1 MPRFKPLTLALC
13 MSIASLGA
21 FVGLSFASDAKKAL
35 EVYADGPTSGGSV
48 PTNLTLRDNT
58 TNEIKSYYSSLE
70 GLDDSE
76 LQGENL
82 LKNLR
87 PILQNFNYYS
97 YDNCW
102 KIYEITDRDWT
113 LSPAT
118 GISGYND
125 STKQVTGY
133 KYGESYEN
141 PYVHP
146 LYRNRDEF
154 GVPIEAG
161 RLHAWGDHNDSG
173 INREH
178 VWCQS
183 RGFKKDNGAGGPA
196 GTDIHHLMSGDGYVN
211 MTPHNNNPYGFVD
224 RSSIKNDA
232 GSHETFGVY
241 LEGNLSGAPTTK
253 RAASVSKVVF
263 EPQDCD
269 KGDIA
274 RACFYMAACYNN
286 ISGTE
291 TIDQFNPN
299 LKLVD
304 YATSSSKSEI
314 STAETP
320 VTMGILSDLLAWHKL
335 DPVDEYEKH
344 RNNLIYNNYQHN
356 RNPFIDYPEWV
367 DYIWGRATYDENAH
381 RVTAFDPN
389 PTGHVDLDSDVIYG
403 YRGGDIPFVPD
414 EPEIEAVWQKADSV
428 AIGDEIMLVYEDG
441 SKAVKSPFN
450 AVALNGIS
458 TAETKYGTHEGI
470 VLEQDERKNKFF
482 NHSNAY
488 TLLLEEGSQEGTF
501 ALKNRQGQYIGHTGS
516 KNTLNQ
522 YKEITVNTSWSITI
536 ADDGNATI
544 ENCANTNRLLEWNN
558 AEGQFRFAAYLGTCE
573 TPQIYKLDAEY
584 EASQWAA
591 NFIENW
597 TAGCNPEGGYD
608 GSLMH
613 WDDAEEAYGGLA
625 RNTQALIREKT
636 KDESTIWSAVEC
648 YDYIVAK
655 YGTSTFADFLERNPT
670 PKANNRFETPLVSQ
684 NNGGFAVVFA
694 IICGGLALVSITMII
709 RRFR

>member
-1 MPRFKPLTLALC
+1 MPRFKSLTLALC

-35 EVYADGPTSGGSV
+35 EVYADGPTPGGAV
-48 PTNLTLRDNT
+48 PGNLTLRDNT
-58 TNEIKSYYSSLE
+58 SSEIKSYYSSLE
-70 GLDDSE
+70 DLDDSE

-87 PILQNFNYYS
+87 PILQNFSYYS

-102 KIYEITDRDWT
+102 KMYEITDRDWT

-118 GISGYND
+118 GISGYN
-125 STKQVTGY
+125 SETKQVTDY

-141 PYVHP
+141 PFVHP
-146 LYRNRDEF
+146 LYRNRDES

-232 GSHETFGVY
+232 GSHQTFGAY

-253 RAASVSKVVF
+253 RASNVSDVVF

-286 ISGTE
+286 ISGDE
-291 TIDQFNPN
+291 TISQFNPN

-314 STAETP
+314 SDADNP

-381 RVTAFDPN
+381 RVTGFDPN

-403 YRGGDIPFVPD
+403 YRGGEIPFVP
-414 EPEIEAVWQKADSV
+414 EATEIEATWQKADSV
-428 AIGDEIMLVYEDG
+428 AIGDEITLVYEDG
-441 SKAVKSPFN
+441 KAVKSPIS
-450 AVALNGIS
+450 AVLLKEIEDDIGIHDPIEVS
-458 TAETKYGTHEGI
+458 T
-470 VLEQDERKNKFF
+470 DEYRNRFF
-482 NHSNAY
+482 DWPNAY
-488 TLLLEEGSQEGTF
+488 TLLIEEGTRENTY
-501 ALKNRQGQYIGHTGS
+501 ALKDKEGKYLG
-516 KNTLNQ
+516 
-522 YKEITVNTSWSITI
+522 YKETGNKLYKIDAKGDNTSWTI
-536 ADDGNATI
+536 SFDEGNAIITLYNSTRQI
-544 ENCANTNRLLEWNN
+544 QWNKS
-558 AEGQFRFAAYLGTCE
+558 APRFATYTGTQSN
-573 TPQIYKLDAEY
+573 PQIYKLDAEY

-613 WDDAEEAYGGLA
+613 WDDAEEAYEGLA
-625 RNTQALIREKT
+625 RNTQTLIKEKT
-636 KDESTIWSAVEC
+636 KDETTIWDAVEC

-670 PKANNRFETPLVSQ
+670 PKANNHFETPLVSQ
-684 NNGGFAVVFA
+684 NNGGFAVAFA

-709 RRFR
+709 RRFRHE

>member
-1 MPRFKPLTLALC
+1 MPRFKSLTLALY

-58 TNEIKSYYSSLE
+58 TSEIKNYYSSLA

-76 LQGENL
+76 LQGDNL

-97 YDNCW
+97 YNNCW

-113 LSPAT
+113 LSPAE
-118 GISGYND
+118 GISGYN
-125 STKQVTGY
+125 SETKQVTGY
-133 KYGESYEN
+133 QYGKSYEN

-154 GVPIEAG
+154 GVPLETG
-161 RLHAWGDHNDSG
+161 RIRAYGDHNESG
-173 INREH
+173 FNREH

-183 RGFKKDNGAGGPA
+183 RGFKADSDAYGPA
-196 GTDIHHLMSGDGYVN
+196 GTDVHHLMAGDAYVN
-211 MTPHNNNPYGFVD
+211 QKPHNNNPYGFVD
-224 RSSIKNDA
+224 RSAITIGSSSHATYGPYVMGNLA
-232 GSHETFGVY
+232 GSP
-241 LEGNLSGAPTTK
+241 STK
-253 RAASVSKVVF
+253 RASNVSDVVF

-286 ISGTE
+286 LSGDEQISRY
-291 TIDQFNPN
+291 NPN

-304 YATSSSKSEI
+304 YATSSAKSEI
-314 STAETP
+314 SDADNP
-320 VTMGILSDLLAWHKL
+320 VTMGILSDLLAWHKM
-335 DPVDEYEKH
+335 DPVDEFEKH
-344 RNNLIYNNYQHN
+344 RNNLIFNNYQHN

-381 RVTAFDPN
+381 RVTGFDPN

-403 YRGGDIPFVPD
+403 YRDGEIPFVP
-414 EPEIEAVWQKADSV
+414 EATEIEATWQKADSV
-428 AIGDEIMLVYEDG
+428 SVGDEIILVYEGAKEAASPNNAVLLKGIESDIG
-441 SKAVKSPFN
+441 TYDIIEVKS
-450 AVALNGIS
+450 
-458 TAETKYGTHEGI
+458 
-470 VLEQDERKNKFF
+470 DEHKNQFF
-482 NHSNAY
+482 DWPNAY
-488 TLLLEEGSQEGTF
+488 TLLIEEGTKENTYV
-501 ALKNRQGQYIGHTGS
+501 LKDKDGKYLG
-516 KNTLNQ
+516 
-522 YKEITVNTSWSITI
+522 YKETGNKLYRIDAKGDNTSWTFSFD
-536 ADDGNATI
+536 AGNAIITLYNSTRQI
-544 ENCANTNRLLEWNN
+544 QWNK
-558 AEGQFRFAAYLGTCE
+558 ADPRFATYTGTQSK
-573 TPQIYKLDAEY
+573 PQIYKLDAEY
-584 EASQWAA
+584 EAAKWAA

-613 WDDAEEAYGGLA
+613 WDAAEEAYEGLA

-636 KDESTIWSAVEC
+636 KDESTIWNAVEC

-694 IICGGLALVSITMII
+694 IICCGLALVSITMII
-709 RRFR
+709 RRFRHE